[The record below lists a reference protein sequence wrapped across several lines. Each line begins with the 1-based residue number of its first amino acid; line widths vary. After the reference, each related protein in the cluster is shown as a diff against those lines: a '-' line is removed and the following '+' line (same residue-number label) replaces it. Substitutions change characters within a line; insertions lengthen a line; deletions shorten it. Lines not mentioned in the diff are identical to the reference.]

1 MVFTRTRLVYTNY
14 MTKRLVDLDDE
25 AEAMAR
31 SALGTSTYRATVN
44 QALRKA
50 GERRPNQDRVNAGFD
65 KLGTLDLTDQD
76 RVDAW
81 RR

>member
-1 MVFTRTRLVYTNY
+1 MVNPRTRLVHTSY

-31 SALGTSTYRATVN
+31 SAPGTSTYRATVN
-44 QALRKA
+44 QALRKV
-50 GERRPNQDRVNAGFD
+50 GERRPNQDRVNAAFD

-76 RVDAW
+76 PVDAW